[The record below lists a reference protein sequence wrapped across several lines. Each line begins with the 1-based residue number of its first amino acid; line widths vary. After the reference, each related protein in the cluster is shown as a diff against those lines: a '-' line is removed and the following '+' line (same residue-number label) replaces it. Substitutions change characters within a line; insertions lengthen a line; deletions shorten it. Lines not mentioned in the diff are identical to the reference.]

1 MLEIPD
7 RSSGC
12 GCWVAWVSFRFVEQE
27 DRVCVWLLSVYVWLL
42 SVYVLFDVCR
52 SDVQRKVEERR
63 RIDFEVKVRRS
74 CQ

>member
-12 GCWVAWVSFRFVEQE
+12 GCWVGVFSMCRAGRSSICVVAIK
-27 DRVCVWLLSVYVWLL
+27 RVA
-42 SVYVLFDVCR
+42 LFDVCR

>member
-1 MLEIPD
+1 MAVGWTVGVFSMCRAG
-7 RSSGC
+7 RSSVC
-12 GCWVAWVSFRFVEQE
+12 MATE
-27 DRVCVWLLSVYVWLL
+27 RVCVAVERVA
-42 SVYVLFDVCR
+42 LFDVCT